1 MNATTINSLFLIG
14 ALLVSASILVSSLSS
29 RLGIPILVIILAVGM
44 VAGVDGGGIIFDN
57 YPTAYLVGNLA
68 LAVILLDGGLRT
80 RVASFRVALW
90 PALSLATVGVLITTG
105 LTGMAA
111 AWLFDLNIIQGLLIG
126 AIVGSTDAAAVF
138 SLLGGKGLNERV
150 TASLEIESGS
160 NDPMAVF
167 LTVTLIDMLASG
179 QTGLHWSL
187 LTHLVREFGIG
198 GVVGLGGGWL
208 MLQMVNRINLATGLY
223 PILVIAGG
231 LFVFAVTNA
240 LHGSGFLAVYLCG
253 LVIGNRP
260 VRSRHGILHMLDG
273 MAWLAQIGMFLVLGL
288 LVTPHD
294 LLPIALPALGL
305 ALWMILFARP
315 LSVMVGLLPFKAFH
329 GREKAFI
336 AWVGLRGA
344 VPIILAVF
352 PLMAGLPHAQL
363 YFNLAFFIV
372 LVSLLVQGTSL
383 PWVAKL
389 LKVTVPPDPAP
400 ISRAALE
407 VHVTSEWELFVYRL
421 GAEKWCIGAALREL
435 KMPEGTRIAALFR
448 GQQLLHPS
456 GSTVLEVGDLLCVIG
471 HEHNLPALGK
481 LFSQAPQRGL
491 DLRFF
496 GDFVLEGDAQL
507 GAVSALYGLKL
518 EGIDPD
524 MPLSRFITQKVGGG
538 ASRRRPG
545 GVEQHHLDR
554 RGHGREQDWQ
564 SRRQI
569 PRRKSPGPRTLP
581 LNCGATTPPILHLA
595 RPVSM
600 PTLRTF
606 LATALLGLTLCIGT
620 VHAADPPSADAIQQ
634 TLDKLPD
641 RKLPDADMKAL
652 QTILQQ
658 TLTYLGN
665 KQDYEQRL
673 VDLKRQLED
682 APRQTVENQR
692 ELTRLK
698 ATKIIPVAQRYASLP
713 VPQLEQLLVQRSTQ
727 QGDLQKEMADANSLS
742 IAAQTRPERAQTEIS
757 SSQTR
762 IQQINSILK
771 AGKDNGKSLSGDQRN
786 QLNAELAAL
795 NALIPLRRQ
804 ELAGNSQL
812 QDLGNSQHD
821 LVMEKTARLEQ
832 EIQDLQTLINQKR
845 LAQSQQTVTQQSIEA
860 QKAGG
865 SSLLATESA
874 ANLKLSDYLLKSTDR
889 LNDLT
894 QKNLQTKQQLD
905 TVTQSDSALDE
916 QINVLKGSLLLSKI
930 LYKQKQALPRL
941 TVDRDLAD
949 DIANIRLYQFEV
961 NQQRELIS
969 SPSAYVDNLLANQSP
984 EDVTPQL
991 RRTLLELAI
1000 TRSDLLERLSRE
1012 LSALLNESITLQ
1024 LNQKQLLST
1033 ATTLRATLDEQ
1044 MFWIPS
1050 NKPLDTEWLETVPAH
1065 LSKQVTTLPWAS
1077 SVSELYDGLT
1087 QRPLLFLPL
1096 LLLIGALLWRRKAL
1110 YQRLNKVHLDIGHF
1124 KRDSQWH
1131 TPQAILINIL
1141 LAMPV
1146 SLGLALCGYALQI
1159 DARGQN
1165 ANLGAALLQ
1174 IAQAWLVFYTAY
1186 RILAPGG
1193 VAELHFRWEKPQVEF
1208 LQGWVRKLG
1217 LVVLALV
1224 AVVAIA
1230 EHQPAALAD
1239 DVLGIGVVL
1248 TCYALM
1254 AWLLGRLLLHSPT
1267 HEKASLFRKAVG
1279 LLFTALPV
1287 ALFIAVC
1294 FGYYYTALKLS
1305 DRLINTLYL
1314 LMFWL
1319 VIEATFVRG
1328 LGVAAR
1334 RLAYARALAK
1344 RQAAKEAG
1352 DGEAVIE
1359 EPTLDIEQVNE
1370 QSMRLIRLA
1379 LLGGFIA
1386 ALYWVWSDL
1395 ISVFSYL
1402 DNVTLYEYTSGT
1414 GANISMVPISIGDL
1428 LGALII
1434 IGITF
1439 ALARNLPGLLEVLVL
1454 SKLELAQGSAY
1465 ATTTLLS
1472 YVIAGV
1478 GFVSTLSTLGVS
1490 WDKLQWLVAA
1500 LSVGLGFG
1508 MQEIFANFISGIM
1521 ILFERP
1527 VRIGDTITIGNLSG
1541 TVSKIRIRA
1550 TTITDFDRK
1559 DIIVPNKTFITGQLI
1574 NWSLTD
1580 TITRVT
1586 LKLGV
1591 DYGSDLDLVK
1601 ELLLKAARENP
1612 RVLKEPE
1619 PHVYFLN
1626 FGESTLDHEL
1636 RMHVRDLGDRN
1647 PVLDEVNR
1655 YINREFKK
1663 QHINISFRQM
1673 EVYLKNM
1680 HGQEYKLVPVEDDRK
1695 TIAGPAPEQDAP
1707 EPPASKVDDA
1717 PEPPPSKLD

>member
-1 MNATTINSLFLIG
+1 M
-14 ALLVSASILVSSLSS
+14 SS
-29 RLGIPILVIILAVGM
+29 
-44 VAGVDGGGIIFDN
+44 
-57 YPTAYLVGNLA
+57 
-68 LAVILLDGGLRT
+68 
-80 RVASFRVALW
+80 
-90 PALSLATVGVLITTG
+90 
-105 LTGMAA
+105 
-111 AWLFDLNIIQGLLIG
+111 
-126 AIVGSTDAAAVF
+126 
-138 SLLGGKGLNERV
+138 
-150 TASLEIESGS
+150 
-160 NDPMAVF
+160 
-167 LTVTLIDMLASG
+167 
-179 QTGLHWSL
+179 
-187 LTHLVREFGIG
+187 
-198 GVVGLGGGWL
+198 
-208 MLQMVNRINLATGLY
+208 
-223 PILVIAGG
+223 
-231 LFVFAVTNA
+231 
-240 LHGSGFLAVYLCG
+240 
-253 LVIGNRP
+253 
-260 VRSRHGILHMLDG
+260 
-273 MAWLAQIGMFLVLGL
+273 
-288 LVTPHD
+288 
-294 LLPIALPALGL
+294 
-305 ALWMILFARP
+305 
-315 LSVMVGLLPFKAFH
+315 
-329 GREKAFI
+329 
-336 AWVGLRGA
+336 
-344 VPIILAVF
+344 
-352 PLMAGLPHAQL
+352 
-363 YFNLAFFIV
+363 
-372 LVSLLVQGTSL
+372 
-383 PWVAKL
+383 
-389 LKVTVPPDPAP
+389 
-400 ISRAALE
+400 
-407 VHVTSEWELFVYRL
+407 
-421 GAEKWCIGAALREL
+421 
-435 KMPEGTRIAALFR
+435 
-448 GQQLLHPS
+448 
-456 GSTVLEVGDLLCVIG
+456 
-471 HEHNLPALGK
+471 
-481 LFSQAPQRGL
+481 
-491 DLRFF
+491 
-496 GDFVLEGDAQL
+496 
-507 GAVSALYGLKL
+507 
-518 EGIDPD
+518 
-524 MPLSRFITQKVGGG
+524 
-538 ASRRRPG
+538 
-545 GVEQHHLDR
+545 
-554 RGHGREQDWQ
+554 
-564 SRRQI
+564 
-569 PRRKSPGPRTLP
+569 
-581 LNCGATTPPILHLA
+581 
-595 RPVSM
+595 
-600 PTLRTF
+600 LRTF
-606 LATALLGLTLCIGT
+606 LVMALLGLSLSVGALQ
-620 VHAADPPSADAIQQ
+620 AAEPPTSQSVQQ
-634 TLDKLPD
+634 SLDRIAD
-641 RKLPDADMKAL
+641 RKLADADQKAL
-652 QTILQQ
+652 QAVLQQ
-658 TLTYLGN
+658 TLTWLAN
-665 KQDYEQRL
+665 QDDYEKRL
-673 VDLKRQLED
+673 TATKQQVAD

-692 ELTRLK
+692 ELARLK
-698 ATKIIPVAQRYASLP
+698 VTKVVPVAQRYASQS
-713 VPQLEQLLVQRSTQ
+713 VPQLEQLLTERTTQ
-727 QGDLQKEMADANSLS
+727 QGDLQKALADANSL
-742 IAAQTRPERAQTEIS
+742 IITAQTRPERAQAEIA

-762 IQQINSILK
+762 IQQINNILK
-771 AGKDNGKSLSGDQRN
+771 AGRDNGKTLSGEQRD

-821 LVMEKTARLEQ
+821 LLMEKTARLDQ
-832 EIQDLQTLINQKR
+832 EIQDMQSLINQKR

-860 QKAGG
+860 QKAGD
-865 SSLLATESA
+865 SSVLATESA
-874 ANLKLSDYLLKSTDR
+874 TNLKLSDYLLKSTDR
-889 LNDLT
+889 LNELT

-905 TVTQSDSALDE
+905 SVTQSDQALDE
-916 QINVLKGSLLLSKI
+916 QISVLKGSLLLSKI

-941 TVDRDLAD
+941 QVDKNLAD
-949 DIANIRLYQFEV
+949 EIADIRLYQFEV

-969 SPSAYVDNLLANQSP
+969 SPSTYVDNLLATQP
-984 EDVTPQL
+984 ADQVTPQL

-1065 LSKQVTTLPWAS
+1065 LNKQITTLPWAS

-1165 ANLGAALLQ
+1165 ANLGDALLQ

-1208 LQGWVRKLG
+1208 LQGWVRRLG
-1217 LVVLALV
+1217 LVVMALV
-1224 AVVAIA
+1224 AVVAVA
-1230 EHQPAALAD
+1230 ELQPAALAD
-1239 DVLGIGVVL
+1239 DVLGMPVVL

-1254 AWLLGRLLLHSPT
+1254 AWLLSRLLISSPT
-1267 HEKASLFRKAVG
+1267 HESASLFRKA
-1279 LLFTALPV
+1279 LPILFTVLPV
-1287 ALFIAVC
+1287 ALFVAVC

-1328 LGVAAR
+1328 LSVAAR
-1334 RLAYARALAK
+1334 RLAYQRALAK

-1359 EPTLDIEQVNE
+1359 ERTLDIEKVNE
-1370 QSMRLIRLA
+1370 QSLRLIRLA

-1402 DNVTLYEYTSGT
+1402 DNITLYEYTSGT
-1414 GANISMVPISIGDL
+1414 GANMSMVPISIGDL

-1454 SKLELAQGSAY
+1454 SKLNLAQGSAY

-1478 GFVSTLSTLGVS
+1478 GFVTTLSTLGVS

-1500 LSVGLGFG
+1500 LSVGPGFG

-1541 TVSKIRIRA
+1541 TVSKIRIRS

-1580 TITRVT
+1580 TVTRVT

-1591 DYGSDLDLVK
+1591 DYDSDLDLVRA
-1601 ELLLKAARENP
+1601 LLLQAARENP

-1647 PVLDEVNR
+1647 PVIDEVNR
-1655 YINREFKK
+1655 FINHEFKK

-1673 EVYLKNM
+1673 EVYLKNL
-1680 HGQEYKLVPVEDDRK
+1680 HGQEYKLVPVEDEKK
-1695 TIAGPAPEQDAP
+1695 TIDTPDVPEQ
-1707 EPPASKVDDA
+1707 
-1717 PEPPPSKLD
+1717 EPPPTKLD

>member
-1 MNATTINSLFLIG
+1 
-14 ALLVSASILVSSLSS
+14 
-29 RLGIPILVIILAVGM
+29 
-44 VAGVDGGGIIFDN
+44 
-57 YPTAYLVGNLA
+57 
-68 LAVILLDGGLRT
+68 
-80 RVASFRVALW
+80 
-90 PALSLATVGVLITTG
+90 
-105 LTGMAA
+105 
-111 AWLFDLNIIQGLLIG
+111 
-126 AIVGSTDAAAVF
+126 
-138 SLLGGKGLNERV
+138 
-150 TASLEIESGS
+150 
-160 NDPMAVF
+160 
-167 LTVTLIDMLASG
+167 
-179 QTGLHWSL
+179 
-187 LTHLVREFGIG
+187 
-198 GVVGLGGGWL
+198 
-208 MLQMVNRINLATGLY
+208 
-223 PILVIAGG
+223 
-231 LFVFAVTNA
+231 
-240 LHGSGFLAVYLCG
+240 
-253 LVIGNRP
+253 
-260 VRSRHGILHMLDG
+260 
-273 MAWLAQIGMFLVLGL
+273 
-288 LVTPHD
+288 
-294 LLPIALPALGL
+294 
-305 ALWMILFARP
+305 
-315 LSVMVGLLPFKAFH
+315 
-329 GREKAFI
+329 
-336 AWVGLRGA
+336 
-344 VPIILAVF
+344 
-352 PLMAGLPHAQL
+352 
-363 YFNLAFFIV
+363 
-372 LVSLLVQGTSL
+372 
-383 PWVAKL
+383 
-389 LKVTVPPDPAP
+389 
-400 ISRAALE
+400 
-407 VHVTSEWELFVYRL
+407 
-421 GAEKWCIGAALREL
+421 
-435 KMPEGTRIAALFR
+435 
-448 GQQLLHPS
+448 
-456 GSTVLEVGDLLCVIG
+456 
-471 HEHNLPALGK
+471 
-481 LFSQAPQRGL
+481 
-491 DLRFF
+491 
-496 GDFVLEGDAQL
+496 
-507 GAVSALYGLKL
+507 
-518 EGIDPD
+518 
-524 MPLSRFITQKVGGG
+524 
-538 ASRRRPG
+538 
-545 GVEQHHLDR
+545 
-554 RGHGREQDWQ
+554 
-564 SRRQI
+564 
-569 PRRKSPGPRTLP
+569 
-581 LNCGATTPPILHLA
+581 
-595 RPVSM
+595 M

-606 LATALLGLTLCIGT
+606 FAVALLGLSLSVGT
-620 VHAADPPSADAIQQ
+620 ALAADPPSAESVQQ
-634 TLDKLPD
+634 SLDKIAD
-641 RKLPDADMKAL
+641 RKLPEADQKAL
-652 QTILQQ
+652 QTVLQT
-658 TLTYLGN
+658 TLTHLSN

-673 VDLKRQLED
+673 NDLKQQLNN
-682 APRQTVENQR
+682 APRQTTENQR
-692 ELTRLK
+692 ELVRLK
-698 ATKIIPVAQRYASLP
+698 ATKVLPVAQRYAALP
-713 VPQLEQLLVQRSTQ
+713 VSQLEQLLTERSTL
-727 QGDLQKEMADANSLS
+727 QGDLQKALADANSLT
-742 IAAQTRPERAQTEIS
+742 ITAQTRPERAQAEIS
-757 SSQTR
+757 NSQSR
-762 IQQINSILK
+762 ILQINATLK
-771 AGKDNGKSLSGDQRN
+771 SGRDNGKLLSNDQRN

-821 LVMEKTARLEQ
+821 LLMEKTARLEQ

-845 LAQSQQTVTQQSIEA
+845 LAQSQETVTQQSIEA
-860 QKAGG
+860 QKAGS

-889 LNDLT
+889 LNELT
-894 QKNLQTKQQLD
+894 QQNLQTKQQLD
-905 TVTQSDSALDE
+905 SVTQSDAALDE
-916 QINVLKGSLLLSKI
+916 QISVLKGSLLLSKI

-941 TVDRDLAD
+941 RLDRDLAD
-949 DIANIRLYQFEV
+949 QIADIRLYQFEV

-969 SPSAYVDNLLANQSP
+969 SPSTYVDNLLATQPS
-984 EDVTPQL
+984 EQVTPQL
-991 RRTLLELAI
+991 RRTLLDLAI
-1000 TRSDLLERLSRE
+1000 TRADLLERLNRE

-1033 ATTLRATLDEQ
+1033 SQNLRATLDEQ

-1050 NKPLDTEWLETVPAH
+1050 NKPLDLEWLEGVPQR
-1065 LSKQVTTLPWAS
+1065 LQKQITTLPWAS
-1077 SVSELYDGLT
+1077 SLSELTDGLA

-1096 LLLIGALLWRRKAL
+1096 LLLIGALLWRRKSL
-1110 YQRLNKVHLDIGHF
+1110 YSRLNKVHQDIGHF

-1131 TPQAILINIL
+1131 TPQAILINVL

-1146 SLGLALCGYALQI
+1146 ALALALCGYALQI

-1165 ANLGAALLQ
+1165 ANLGAALIQ
-1174 IAQAWLVFYTAY
+1174 TAQAWLVFYTAY

-1208 LQGWVRKLG
+1208 LQVWVRRLG
-1217 LVVLALV
+1217 IVVLALV
-1224 AVVAIA
+1224 AVVAVA
-1230 EHQPAALAD
+1230 EHQPAALAE
-1239 DVLGIGVVL
+1239 DVLGIAVVL

-1254 AWLLGRLLLHSPT
+1254 AWLLSRLLLSSPT
-1267 HEKASLFRKAVG
+1267 HKNTSLFRKALGV
-1279 LLFTALPV
+1279 LFTALPI

-1294 FGYYYTALKLS
+1294 FGYFYTALKLS

-1386 ALYWVWSDL
+1386 ALYWVWKDL
-1395 ISVFSYL
+1395 ITVFSYL
-1402 DNVTLYEYTSGT
+1402 DNITLYEYTSGT
-1414 GANISMVPISIGDL
+1414 GANMSMVPISIGDM

-1454 SKLELAQGSAY
+1454 SKLNLAQGSAY

-1472 YVIAGV
+1472 YAIAGI

-1601 ELLLKAARENP
+1601 ELLLKAAQDNP
-1612 RVLKEPE
+1612 RVLKDPA

-1647 PVLDEVNR
+1647 PVIDEVNR
-1655 YINREFKK
+1655 FINREFKN

-1673 EVYLKNM
+1673 EVYLKNL
-1680 HGQEYKLVPVEDDRK
+1680 HGQEYKMVPIDPETKTIVPV
-1695 TIAGPAPEQDAP
+1695 PEGKPLQ
-1707 EPPASKVDDA
+1707 
-1717 PEPPPSKLD
+1717 EPPPSKLD